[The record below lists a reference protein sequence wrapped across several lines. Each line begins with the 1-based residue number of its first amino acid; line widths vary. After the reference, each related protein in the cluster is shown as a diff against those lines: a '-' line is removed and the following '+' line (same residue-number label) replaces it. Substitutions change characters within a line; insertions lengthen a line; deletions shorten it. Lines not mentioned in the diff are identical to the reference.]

1 MAKATPSE
9 QIEVHVFSV
18 SNKGS
23 LVVLGLASGAIEV
36 ERGSHAD
43 LTKVRSGAQVIVEV
57 SVANKTKLEAGNTVR
72 GKFVGIKQQEAPA
85 APRGSDGHNS

>member
-1 MAKATPSE
+1 MAKATPE
-9 QIEVHVFSV
+9 QIDVLVSSV

-23 LVVLGLASGAIEV
+23 FVILGLTTGAIEV

-43 LTKVRSGAQVIVEV
+43 LQKIRAGVEV
-57 SVANKTKLEAGNTVR
+57 TIELSVANKEKLKAGNTVR
-72 GKFVGIKQQEAPA
+72 GTFIGVKQQAETP